1 MRALAKAQIVTGLRG
16 FAAMVFTVAASPVL
30 HDAGVSFQTISL
42 GFGLLY
48 AVLAFSEIPT
58 GAWADVF
65 GSRKSAIIG
74 GMVQT
79 LSLVLLATG
88 PARTDQILAAFAL
101 YGFGSSFVSGA
112 LSALMFGNAK
122 DEDGGSF
129 NSNRYFS
136 SIEKVA
142 VASYVIASVS
152 VGFLSEWFGR
162 GAFLFAGGFYFVA
175 ALFIASAI
183 HELPPEREYHS
194 ARKEFFA
201 RIREGFAGVR
211 ASVQLM
217 ALLPIRILHQV
228 ETIIGVLWLPWI
240 QQLGGGN
247 AVWISVLST
256 GSYVLRYA
264 VNHYFSDKPRPHSY
278 MPRLAY
284 ALACMAIGSLIC
296 VFAENVWI
304 ALFGVW
310 TMAGARGA
318 FLPAVQAIQHEE
330 FPERVRTTG
339 LSVVNFSTEIIFAA
353 SYFVSAPFIDRIGVS
368 AAWSIAA
375 GSFLV
380 ASCIAWSPSIM
391 GARKSASE

>member
-1 MRALAKAQIVTGLRG
+1 
-16 FAAMVFTVAASPVL
+16 MVFTIAASPVL
-30 HDAGVSFQTISL
+30 HDAGVSFQTISF

-48 AVLAFSEIPT
+48 SILAIAEIPT
-58 GAWADVF
+58 GAWADLF
-65 GSRKSAIIG
+65 GSRKSAVIG
-74 GMVQT
+74 GFVQT
-79 LSLVLLATG
+79 LSLVLLGIG
-88 PARTDQILAAFAL
+88 PVSQAQILVAFAL

-122 DEDGGSF
+122 SEDGEGF

-136 SIEKVA
+136 SIEKIA
-142 VASYVIASVS
+142 VASYVLASVS

-162 GAFLFAGGFYFVA
+162 GAFLFGAGFYFLA
-175 ALFIASAI
+175 ALFVAAAI

-201 RIREGFAGVR
+201 RIREGFAGIR
-211 ASVQLM
+211 ASSQLM
-217 ALLPIRILHQV
+217 ALLPIRILHQI
-228 ETIIGVLWLPWI
+228 ETILGILWLPWI
-240 QQLGGGN
+240 QRLGGGN

-256 GSYVLRYA
+256 GSYVLRYV
-264 VNHYFSDKPRPHSY
+264 VNHYFADKARPHSY

-284 ALACMAIGSLIC
+284 ALACMALGSLIC
-296 VFAENVWI
+296 VFAENVWV

-339 LSVVNFSTEIIFAA
+339 LSVVNFSTEVMVAL
-353 SYFVSAPFIDRIGVS
+353 SYFVSASIVDSISVSSAWTIS
-368 AAWSIAA
+368 AACFFLAALLSLAAVRGGKIASA
-375 GSFLV
+375 TGT
-380 ASCIAWSPSIM
+380 
-391 GARKSASE
+391 RK

>member
-1 MRALAKAQIVTGLRG
+1 MRALSKAQVVTGLRG
-16 FAAMVFTVAASPVL
+16 FAAMVFTIAASPVL

-48 AVLAFSEIPT
+48 SVLAMSEIPT

-65 GSRKSAIIG
+65 GSRKSAVIG
-74 GMVQT
+74 GLIQT

-88 PARTDQILAAFAL
+88 PTRTDQILAAFAL

-162 GAFLFAGGFYFVA
+162 GAFLFGGGFYFMA
-175 ALFIASAI
+175 ALFIAGAI

-201 RIREGFAGVR
+201 RVREGFAGVR
-211 ASVQLM
+211 ASALLL

-228 ETIIGVLWLPWI
+228 ETILGVLWLPWI
-240 QQLGGGN
+240 QKLGGGN
-247 AVWISVLST
+247 AVWISVLAT
-256 GSYVLRYA
+256 GSYVLRYV
-264 VNHYFSDKPRPHSY
+264 VNHYFAEKKRPRSY
-278 MPRLAY
+278 MPRLMY
-284 ALACMAIGSLIC
+284 ALACMALGALIC

-339 LSVVNFSTEIIFAA
+339 LSVVNFSTEAIFAV
-353 SYFVSAPFIDRIGVS
+353 SYFVSAPFVDRLDVS
-368 AAWSIAA
+368 TAWSIASV
-375 GSFLV
+375 SFLV
-380 ASCIAWSPSIM
+380 ASCIAWVPSISA
-391 GARKSASE
+391 ARTRASD